1 MQAQLNDLGRGF
13 ADPALCSQS
22 VFRHAMDALSLPGR
36 IAVMD
41 ASGPLKGMQAPCGA
55 HPAAAALLLALLD
68 QDCKLWLSDG
78 FIHSDAAAWMRFHTG
93 CSMVQDPAQAD
104 FAWVAQAAELPPL
117 ARFAQGSAE
126 YPDLSA
132 TFVIQVDS
140 LQAQGSGWT
149 LSGPGIAGTTQLH
162 VGGLSPDFCSQ
173 RRAEQA
179 HFPCGLDFLFTHGLS
194 LVGLPRTT
202 QLES

>member
-1 MQAQLNDLGRGF
+1 M
-13 ADPALCSQS
+13 
-22 VFRHAMDALSLPGR
+22 
-36 IAVMD
+36 
-41 ASGPLKGMQAPCGA
+41 
-55 HPAAAALLLALLD
+55 LD
-68 QDCKLWLSDG
+68 QDCKLWLSGG
-78 FIHSDAAAWMRFHTG
+78 FSHSDAAAWLRFHTG
-93 CSMVQDPAQAD
+93 CSIVQDPAQAD
-104 FAWVAQAAELPPL
+104 FAWVAQAAELPLL

-132 TFVIQVDS
+132 TCVIQVDS
-140 LQAQGSGWT
+140 LQTQGSGWT
-149 LSGPGIAGTTQLH
+149 LSGPGIAGSTQLH
-162 VGGLSPDFCSQ
+162 VSGLSPDFCSQ

>member
-13 ADPALCSQS
+13 ADPTLCSQS
-22 VFRHAMDALSLPGR
+22 VFRHALDALSLPGR
-36 IAVMD
+36 ITVLD
-41 ASGPLKGMQAPCGA
+41 ASGPLKNMQAPRGA

-68 QDCKLWLSDG
+68 QDCKLWLSGG
-78 FIHSDAAAWMRFHTG
+78 FSDSDAAAWLRFHTG
-93 CSMVQDPAQAD
+93 CSIVQDPAQAD
-104 FAWVAQAAELPPL
+104 FAWVAQAAELPLL

-132 TFVIQVDS
+132 TCVIQVDS
-140 LQAQGSGWT
+140 LQTQCSGWT
-149 LSGPGIAGTTQLH
+149 LSGPGIAGSTQLH
-162 VGGLSPDFCSQ
+162 VGGLSQDFCSQ

>member
-22 VFRHAMDALSLPGR
+22 VFRHALDALSLPGR
-36 IAVMD
+36 IAVLD
-41 ASGPLKGMQAPCGA
+41 ASGPLKNMQVPRGA

-68 QDCKLWLSDG
+68 QDCKLWLSGG
-78 FIHSDAAAWMRFHTG
+78 FSHSDAAAWLRFHTG
-93 CSMVQDPAQAD
+93 CSIVQDPAQAD
-104 FAWVAQAAELPPL
+104 FAWVAQAAELPLL

-132 TFVIQVDS
+132 TCVIQVDS
-140 LQAQGSGWT
+140 LQTQGSGWT
-149 LSGPGIAGTTQLH
+149 LSGPGIAGSTQLH
-162 VGGLSPDFCSQ
+162 VSGLSPDFCSQ

>member
-22 VFRHAMDALSLPGR
+22 VFRHALNALSLPGR
-36 IAVMD
+36 IAVLD
-41 ASGPLKGMQAPCGA
+41 ASGPLKNMQAPRGA

-68 QDCKLWLSDG
+68 QDCKLWLSGG
-78 FIHSDAAAWMRFHTG
+78 FSHSDAAAWLRFHTG
-93 CSMVQDPAQAD
+93 CSIVQDPAQAD
-104 FAWVAQAAELPPL
+104 FAWVAQAAELPLL
-117 ARFAQGSAE
+117 ARFSQGSAE
-126 YPDLSA
+126 YPELSA
-132 TFVIQVDS
+132 TCVIQVDS

-149 LSGPGIAGTTQLH
+149 LSGPGIEGSTQLH

>member
-1 MQAQLNDLGRGF
+1 MQAQLNELGRGF

-22 VFRHAMDALSLPGR
+22 VFRYALDALSLPGR
-36 IAVMD
+36 IAVLD
-41 ASGPLKGMQAPCGA
+41 ASGPLKNMQTPRGA

-68 QDCKLWLSDG
+68 QDCKLWLSGG
-78 FIHSDAAAWMRFHTG
+78 FSHSDAAAWLRFHTG
-93 CSMVQDPAQAD
+93 CSIVQDPAQAD
-104 FAWVAQAAELPPL
+104 FAWVAQAAELPLL
-117 ARFAQGSAE
+117 ALFSQGSAE

>member
-1 MQAQLNDLGRGF
+1 MQAQLNELGHGF

-22 VFRHAMDALSLPGR
+22 VFRHALDALSLPGR
-36 IAVMD
+36 IAVLD
-41 ASGPLKGMQAPCGA
+41 ASGPLKNMQTPRGA

-68 QDCKLWLSDG
+68 QDCKLWLSGG
-78 FIHSDAAAWMRFHTG
+78 FSHSDAAAWLRFHTG
-93 CSMVQDPAQAD
+93 CSIVQDPAQAD
-104 FAWVAQAAELPPL
+104 FAWVAQAAELPLL
-117 ARFAQGSAE
+117 ARFSQGSAE

-132 TFVIQVDS
+132 TCVIQVDS

-149 LSGPGIAGTTQLH
+149 LSGPGIAGSTQLH

>member
-1 MQAQLNDLGRGF
+1 MQAQLNELGRGF

-22 VFRHAMDALSLPGR
+22 VFRHALDALSLPGR
-36 IAVMD
+36 IAVLD
-41 ASGPLKGMQAPCGA
+41 ASGPLKNMQTPRGA

-68 QDCKLWLSDG
+68 QDCKLWLSGG
-78 FIHSDAAAWMRFHTG
+78 FSHSDAAAWLRFHTG
-93 CSMVQDPAQAD
+93 CSIVQDPAQAD
-104 FAWVAQAAELPPL
+104 FAWVAQAAELPLL
-117 ARFAQGSAE
+117 ARFSQGSAE

-149 LSGPGIAGTTQLH
+149 LSGPGIEGSTQLH

>member
-1 MQAQLNDLGRGF
+1 MQAQLNELGHGF

-22 VFRHAMDALSLPGR
+22 VFRHALDALSLPGR
-36 IAVMD
+36 IAVLD
-41 ASGPLKGMQAPCGA
+41 ASGPLKNMQTPRGA

-68 QDCKLWLSDG
+68 QDCKLWLSGG
-78 FIHSDAAAWMRFHTG
+78 FSHSDAAAWLRFHTG
-93 CSMVQDPAQAD
+93 CSIVQDPAQAD
-104 FAWVAQAAELPPL
+104 FAWVAQAAELPLL
-117 ARFAQGSAE
+117 ARFSQGSAE

-132 TFVIQVDS
+132 TCVIQVDS

-149 LSGPGIAGTTQLH
+149 LSGPGIEGSTQLH

>member
-22 VFRHAMDALSLPGR
+22 VFRHALDALSLPGR
-36 IAVMD
+36 IAVLD
-41 ASGPLKGMQAPCGA
+41 ASGPLKNMQAPRAA

-68 QDCKLWLSDG
+68 QDCKLWLSVG
-78 FIHSDAAAWMRFHTG
+78 FAHSDAADWLRFHTG
-93 CSMVQDPAQAD
+93 CAIVQDPAQAD

-117 ARFAQGSAE
+117 ASFAQGSAE

-132 TFVIQVDS
+132 TCVVQVDD
-140 LQAQGSGWT
+140 LHTQGAGWT
-149 LSGPGIAGTTQLH
+149 LSGPGIAGSTRLH
-162 VGGLSPDFCSQ
+162 AGGLRQDFCAQ

-179 HFPCGLDFLFTHGLS
+179 HLPCGVDFLFTHGLS
-194 LVGLPRTT
+194 LAGLPRTT
-202 QLES
+202 LLES

>member
-1 MQAQLNDLGRGF
+1 MQAQLNELGHGF

-22 VFRHAMDALSLPGR
+22 VFRHALDALSLPGR
-36 IAVMD
+36 IAVLD
-41 ASGPLKGMQAPCGA
+41 ASGPLKNMQTPRGA

-68 QDCKLWLSDG
+68 QDCKLWLSGG
-78 FIHSDAAAWMRFHTG
+78 FSHSDAAAWLRFHTG
-93 CSMVQDPAQAD
+93 CSIVQDPAQAD

-117 ARFAQGSAE
+117 ASFAQGSAE

-132 TFVIQVDS
+132 TCVIQVDS

-149 LSGPGIAGTTQLH
+149 LSGPGIEGSTQLH

>member
-22 VFRHAMDALSLPGR
+22 VFRHALDALSLPGR
-36 IAVMD
+36 IAVLD
-41 ASGPLKGMQAPCGA
+41 ASGPLKNMQAPRGA

-68 QDCKLWLSDG
+68 QDCKLWLSGG
-78 FIHSDAAAWMRFHTG
+78 FSHSDAAAWLRFHTG
-93 CSMVQDPAQAD
+93 CSIVQDPAQAD
-104 FAWVAQAAELPPL
+104 FAWVAQAAELPLL
-117 ARFAQGSAE
+117 ARFSQGSAE

-132 TFVIQVDS
+132 TCVIQVDS
-140 LQAQGSGWT
+140 LQAQGAGWT
-149 LSGPGIAGTTQLH
+149 LSGPGIAGSTHLH
-162 VGGLSPDFCSQ
+162 VGGLSQDFCSQ

-179 HFPCGLDFLFTHGLS
+179 HFPCGLDFFFTHGLS

>member
-1 MQAQLNDLGRGF
+1 MQAQLNELGRGF

-22 VFRHAMDALSLPGR
+22 VFRYALDALSLPGR
-36 IAVMD
+36 IAVLD
-41 ASGPLKGMQAPCGA
+41 ASGPLKNMQVPRGA

-68 QDCKLWLSDG
+68 QDCKLWLSGG
-78 FIHSDAAAWMRFHTG
+78 FSHSDAAAWLRFHTG
-93 CSMVQDPAQAD
+93 CSIVQDPAQAD
-104 FAWVAQAAELPPL
+104 FAWVAQAAELPLL
-117 ARFAQGSAE
+117 ARFSQGSAE

-149 LSGPGIAGTTQLH
+149 LSGPGIAGSTQLH

>member
-1 MQAQLNDLGRGF
+1 MQAQLNELGRGF

-22 VFRHAMDALSLPGR
+22 VFRYALDALSLPGR
-36 IAVMD
+36 IAVLD
-41 ASGPLKGMQAPCGA
+41 ASGPLKNMQVPRGA

-68 QDCKLWLSDG
+68 QDCKLWLSGG
-78 FIHSDAAAWMRFHTG
+78 FSHSDAAAWLRFHTG
-93 CSMVQDPAQAD
+93 CSIVQDPAQAD
-104 FAWVAQAAELPPL
+104 FAWVAQAAELPLL
-117 ARFAQGSAE
+117 ARFSQGSAE

-132 TFVIQVDS
+132 TCVIQVDS

-149 LSGPGIAGTTQLH
+149 LSGPGIEGSTQLH